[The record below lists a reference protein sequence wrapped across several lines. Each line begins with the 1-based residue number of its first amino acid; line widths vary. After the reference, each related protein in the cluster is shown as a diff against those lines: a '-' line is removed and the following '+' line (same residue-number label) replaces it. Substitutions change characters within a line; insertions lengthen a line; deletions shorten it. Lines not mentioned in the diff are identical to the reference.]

1 MIDFMFHMPT
11 KLIFGSGKL
20 KELANPVNLP
30 GKKAL
35 IVISAGGSMI
45 RHSYLTFVQNMLA
58 QSKVEY
64 VIYAKIQENPI
75 LDHVTEGAAIARQ
88 HGCDFV
94 IGLGGGSSIDSA
106 KSIALMAANEGNYW
120 DYMQS
125 GTGGKKTPSNP
136 ALPIIAIP
144 TTAGTG
150 TEADPWTVITN
161 PKTNEKIGWGN
172 DSTYPTLSIID
183 PWFTLTVPPKITA
196 FTGMDAFFHSVET
209 YLSNQRQP
217 TSDLLSQQAVQL
229 INTFLPEIVK
239 EGQNIEARTMVSWAS
254 TAAGVCQSLSSCMSL
269 HSMEHALSAFYPNVP
284 HGAGLVLLSKA
295 YFKHITRYMPE
306 RMTDLAY
313 FMDVDVDSLPEKERP
328 FAFVEALDKLIN
340 DIGLGDLTMSDY
352 GIKREDLPAMA
363 KNAMET
369 MGVLFECTPVQKT
382 EEDVIAIFEAAYK

>member
-20 KELANPVNLP
+20 KELANPENVP
-30 GKKAL
+30 GKKAF
-35 IVISAGGSMI
+35 IVISSGGSMI
-45 RHSYLTFVQNMLA
+45 RHSYLNFVQNMLNHNG
-58 QSKVEY
+58 VESVVY
-64 VIYAKIQENPI
+64 NKIQENPI
-75 LDHVTEGAAIARQ
+75 LDHVTEGAAFARQ

-106 KSIALMAANEGNYW
+106 KSIALMANNEGNYW
-120 DYMQS
+120 DYMQA
-125 GTGGKKTPSNP
+125 GTGGKKTPANP
-136 ALPIIAIP
+136 ALPIVAIP

-161 PKTNEKIGWGN
+161 SETNEKIGWGN

-183 PWFTLTVPPKITA
+183 PWFTMTVPPKVTA

-209 YLSNQRQP
+209 YLSAQRQP

-229 INTFLPEIVK
+229 INTFLPEIVA

-269 HSMEHALSAFYPNVP
+269 HSMEHALSAFYPQIP
-284 HGAGLVLLSKA
+284 HGAGLIMLSKA
-295 YFKHITRYMPE
+295 YFKHLTPHMPE
-306 RMTDLAY
+306 RMIDLAY
-313 FMDVDVDSLPEKERP
+313 FMDVDVDALPEDKRP
-328 FAFVEALDKLIN
+328 YAFVDTLGALISK
-340 DIGLGDLTMSDY
+340 IGMDDLTLESY
-352 GIKREDLPAMA
+352 GVKKEDCAKMA

-369 MGVLFECTPVQKT
+369 MGVLFACTPVEM
-382 EEDVIAIFEAAYK
+382 EESEVVAIFEESF

>member
-20 KELANPVNLP
+20 KELSDPANVP
-30 GKKAL
+30 GKKAF
-35 IVISAGGSMI
+35 IVISSGGSMI
-45 RHSYLTFVQNMLA
+45 RHSYLTFVQNMLNHND
-58 QSKVEY
+58 VESVVY
-64 VIYAKIQENPI
+64 NKIQENPI
-75 LDHVTEGAAIARQ
+75 LDHVTEGAALARQ

-94 IGLGGGSSIDSA
+94 LGLGGGSSIDSA
-106 KSIALMAANEGNYW
+106 KAIALMANNEGNYW
-120 DYMQS
+120 DYMQG
-125 GTGGKKTPSNP
+125 GTGGKKTPANP
-136 ALPIIAIP
+136 ALPIVAIP

-161 PKTNEKIGWGN
+161 SVTNEKIGWGN

-183 PWFTLTVPPKITA
+183 PWFTLSVPPKVTA

-209 YLSNQRQP
+209 YLSSQRQP

-269 HSMEHALSAFYPNVP
+269 HSMEHALSAYYPEVP
-284 HGAGLVLLSKA
+284 HGAGLLMLSRA
-295 YFKHITRYMPE
+295 YFKYLTPHMPE
-306 RMTDLAY
+306 RMIDLAY
-313 FMDVDVDSLPEKERP
+313 FMDVDVDALPEDKRP
-328 FAFVEALDKLIN
+328 YAFVDALDTLIKN
-340 DIGLGDLTMSDY
+340 IGMGNLTMADY
-352 GIKREDLPAMA
+352 GVKKEDCAKMA

-369 MGVLFECTPVQKT
+369 MGVLFACTPVET
-382 EEDVIAIFEAAYK
+382 SEAEVIAIFEDSF

>member
-1 MIDFMFHMPT
+1 MFHMPT

-20 KELANPVNLP
+20 KELTNPANLP

-58 QSKVEY
+58 HNKVEY

-120 DYMQS
+120 DYMQA
-125 GTGGKKTPSNP
+125 GTGGKKTPANP
-136 ALPIIAIP
+136 ALSIIAIP

-295 YFKHITRYMPE
+295 YFKHITSHMPE
-306 RMTDLAY
+306 RMIDLAY

-340 DIGLGDLTMSDY
+340 DIGLGELTMSDY

-369 MGVLFECTPVQKT
+369 MGVLFACTPVQKT